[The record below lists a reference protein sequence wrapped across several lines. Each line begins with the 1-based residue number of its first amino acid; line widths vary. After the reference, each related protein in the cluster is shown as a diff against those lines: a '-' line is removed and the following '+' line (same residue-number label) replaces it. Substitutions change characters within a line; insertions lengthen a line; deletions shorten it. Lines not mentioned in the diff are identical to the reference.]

1 MTVTNKTVQELLN
14 EIEMLKLQ
22 ITELKTGTTLRNF
35 EFLIDS
41 SEDAIFENNF
51 DGTIL
56 YWNKGAEQIYG
67 YQAKEIVGKSIY
79 ITVPSSLHKDLA
91 QNYEKIRTGKS
102 VDYYETVRLRKDG
115 VLINV
120 SVKVSPIC
128 NAQGRIIAASAIVRD
143 ITRQKQIEEAIRLSE
158 EKNRAIINNV
168 GEAIIMVG
176 ENYRIE
182 TFNPAAERIFA
193 YNSLEVIG
201 KNMNVLFPASSI
213 FGVDDFIYTNF
224 LSRQGTMSGESQ
236 EIFARRKDGSLFP
249 VMISFSE
256 MNLGDT
262 RKFVG
267 IIRDITEFK
276 RVVEVMEQALEAAEA
291 ANKAKSEFLAS
302 MSHEIRTPMN
312 AILGMAELL
321 SETSLNEEQKKYV
334 EVFRSAGNNLLS
346 IINDILD
353 ISKVETGQVELEKVS
368 FNLQHL
374 VEKTGEVLAI
384 RAHQKNIE
392 LIIRFMP
399 GVPVNLIG
407 DSQRLRQILVNLIG
421 NAIKFTHQGEIVI
434 TIARQS
440 RDRGEIDSA
449 ENNCQLTFSVADTG
463 IGIPPDKLDVIF
475 DRFTQVDTSRTG
487 IYGGTGLGLTISKRL
502 VLLMGGNIWVE
513 SEFGKG
519 SVFTFSIPFALDS
532 SQDSEIRHEQVEL
545 QEIKVLVI
553 DDNPTNCLILRE
565 TLTDWGMLVTS
576 RENGPAGLEELK
588 RAKGTYNPYKLVLLD
603 CRMPGMDG
611 FAVADE
617 IQNNPGLAGTTI
629 MMLTS
634 DMRIGDINRYSKMS
648 IDCYLTKP
656 IKRSDLRYAIE
667 GALSKRKQLQTSD
680 NNGNISY
687 YEGEL
692 NILLVDDSADN
703 RMLIKA
709 YLKTTPYKVDIAENG
724 EIGVK
729 KFMMGTYDIVLMDIR
744 MPVMDG
750 YAATRAIR
758 EWEILQGVGHTPI
771 VALTANA
778 VAEDIQL
785 SLNAGCNIHLAKPI
799 GKAKLLETITKFTK
813 FAKGTIPI
821 AEKALDRIVVTVDK
835 ELEDIIPEF
844 LDNRI
849 KDIGLITEALEKRD
863 YVTISRLGHT
873 LKGIGGGYGFP
884 FISELGVRLEQTAK
898 NTDDRSI
905 TQLVTELQEYLGRVQ
920 IIS

>member
-1 MTVTNKTVQELLN
+1 MTETNKTVHELLN
-14 EIEMLKLQ
+14 EIEMLKQQ
-22 ITELKTGTTLRNF
+22 IMELKTGTTLRNF

-67 YQAKEIVGKSIY
+67 YQATEIVGKSVY
-79 ITVPSSLHKDLA
+79 ITVPSSLHKDL
-91 QNYEKIRTGKS
+91 ERKFERIRNGER
-102 VDYYETVRLRKDG
+102 VDYYETVRVRKDG

-120 SVKVSPIC
+120 SVKVSPIRD
-128 NAQGRIIAASAIVRD
+128 AQGRVIAASAIVRD
-143 ITRQKQIEEAIRLSE
+143 ITGQKRIEAAIRLSE

-182 TFNPAAERIFA
+182 TFNPAAEQMFA

-201 KNMNVLFPASSI
+201 RNINILFPASSI

-224 LSRQGTMSGESQ
+224 LCRQGTMSGKSQ
-236 EIFARRKDGSLFP
+236 EIVARRKDGTLFP

-276 RVVEVMEQALEAAEA
+276 RVVEVMEQALEAAET
-291 ANKAKSEFLAS
+291 ANRAKSEFLAS

-321 SETSLNEEQKKYV
+321 SETPLNEEQKKYV
-334 EVFRSAGNNLLS
+334 EVFRSAGDNLLS

-374 VEKTGEVLAI
+374 VEKTGEVLAL

-392 LIIRFMP
+392 LIIRIMP

-421 NAIKFTHQGEIVI
+421 NAIKFTHQGEIVV

-440 RDRGEIDSA
+440 KYQGETELA
-449 ENNCQLTFSVADTG
+449 ENYCQLTFSVADTG
-463 IGIPPDKLDVIF
+463 IGIPADMLDVIF
-475 DRFTQVDTSRTG
+475 DRFTQVDSSRTG

-502 VLLMGGNIWVE
+502 VLLMGGNIWAE

-519 SVFTFSIPFALDS
+519 SVFTFSIPFSLDS
-532 SQDSEIRHEQVEL
+532 SQNLEINLEHVEL
-545 QEIKVLVI
+545 RGIKVLVI
-553 DDNPTNCLILRE
+553 DDNCTNCLILKE

-576 RENGPAGLEELK
+576 RGNGPDGLEELK
-588 RAKGTYNPYKLVLLD
+588 RAKGINEPYKLVLLD

-611 FAVADE
+611 FSVANE

-634 DMRIGDINRYSKMS
+634 DIRIGDINRYSKMS
-648 IDCYLTKP
+648 IKCYLTKP

-667 GALSKRKQLQTSD
+667 VALSKRNQLQTSD
-680 NNGNISY
+680 NIGDTSY

-709 YLKTTPYKVDIAENG
+709 YLKTTPYNIDIAENG

-758 EWEILQGVGHTPI
+758 EWESIQGVGHTPI

-785 SLNAGCNIHLAKPI
+785 SLDAGCNIHLAKPI

-813 FAKGTIPI
+813 FGKVTTPV
-821 AEKALDRIVVTVDK
+821 AEKVLDRIVVTVDK
-835 ELEDIIPEF
+835 DLVDIIPEF
-844 LDNRI
+844 LENRA
-849 KDIGLITEALEKRD
+849 KDAILINKALNQRD
-863 YVTISRLGHT
+863 YETISRLGHI

-884 FISELGVRLEQTAK
+884 YISELGAKLEQTAIK
-898 NTDDRSI
+898 ADKCSI
-905 TQLVTELQEYLGRVQ
+905 NQLVTELQEYIGRVQ